1 MSALRSALFVAFAA
15 AAATTARAADPVQW
29 DVAAG
34 GNGHYYLFMADAVS
48 WQDALAAAAASS
60 WQGRAG
66 YLATITS
73 APEDSFVGATVA
85 AGELAWISAAD
96 DGEEGNWTWRAGP
109 ETGQALGYFN
119 WAPGEP
125 NNCCGGENF
134 AHLNWGA
141 SGAWNDH
148 GGPGNPGQVN
158 GYVIEYAAAVPEPA
172 SAALMLAGA
181 ALLAGLRRRR

>member
-1 MSALRSALFVAFAA
+1 MSALRSALVVALAA
-15 AAATTARAADPVQW
+15 AAATTAHAADPVQW

-34 GNGHYYLFMADAVS
+34 GNGHYYLYVADALS
-48 WQDALAAAAASS
+48 WQEALAAAAATT

-73 APEDSFVGATVA
+73 AAENSFVGASVA
-85 AGELAWISAAD
+85 DSRLAWISASD
-96 DGEEGNWTWRAGP
+96 DGSEGNWTWRAGP
-109 ETGQALGYFN
+109 EGGQALGYTN

-134 AHLNWGA
+134 AQLNWL
-141 SGAWNDH
+141 STGAWNDH
-148 GGPGNPGQVN
+148 GGPGNPSQLN
-158 GYVIEYAAAVPEPA
+158 GYVIEYAAAVTEPA